1 MANRKK
7 NELINAISD
16 ELAKAQGIQPK
27 RVKDVAET
35 VDEMLAEEMTEFPPN
50 TARFVDLQEDASPF
64 RAAEA
69 ARRNRLR
76 IKREVLMLKGIGF
89 TDMDVSLVTGISVN
103 LLYKDF
109 GDEIKKG
116 ALMQTAAVLRNLH
129 SIATDPDHRGSTQA
143 AIFWAKARAGWT
155 ETSRTEV
162 TGADGQ
168 PLKMEVS
175 QAKVLDSSKLS
186 PDHREKLREILEAAI
201 AQQVAPVQGQEI
213 AGDEEATYESGSY
226 AGTPDEDDE

>member
-201 AQQVAPVQGQEI
+201 AQEASPIQKEEI
-213 AGDEEATYESGSY
+213 AGEEGVYESY
-226 AGTPDEDDE
+226 ADAPGEDDE